1 MHSSK
6 PNSQRSTSHGCSHL
20 LPCSNL
26 VLSSCSDNEL
36 SPQCTL
42 RTITTPRK
50 SHQRSELFKMTAQ
63 RINAFCARQPCTPRH
78 EEQSSCAA
86 VPVENRH
93 LYQTLHIPQNKA
105 TLSWQCGMRHGY
117 HRSLPSYLQ
126 SSTLTGCCD
135 GPSPGEQ
142 QHPVHAR
149 DTSLLY
155 EILSIFLRTYG
166 KLVAGGGGCPL
177 VFTAES
183 LPIFMHDCSSE
194 LRDCFCCS
202 QGSILSVGTAGGSRA
217 GTGQGKKSP
226 VDTVNGTE
234 NSPANSARLFAAM
247 LCIDCSGGFLGHVH
261 TSKLTAHNRSHLD

>member
-26 VLSSCSDNEL
+26 VPSSCSDNEL

-42 RTITTPRK
+42 KTITTPRK

-78 EEQSSCAA
+78 EDQSSCAA

-105 TLSWQCGMRHGY
+105 TLSRQCGTRHGY

-135 GPSPGEQ
+135 SPSPGEQ

-149 DTSLLY
+149 DTGLLY

-166 KLVAGGGGCPL
+166 KLVAGGAALWFSQQKVCPSL
-177 VFTAES
+177 CMTAQVNCVTA
-183 LPIFMHDCSSE
+183 FVA
-194 LRDCFCCS
+194 LRDPFF
-202 QGSILSVGTAGGSRA
+202 QWEQQEEAVLGLGRE
-217 GTGQGKKSP
+217 KKALW
-226 VDTVNGTE
+226 TQ
-234 NSPANSARLFAAM
+234 
-247 LCIDCSGGFLGHVH
+247 
-261 TSKLTAHNRSHLD
+261 